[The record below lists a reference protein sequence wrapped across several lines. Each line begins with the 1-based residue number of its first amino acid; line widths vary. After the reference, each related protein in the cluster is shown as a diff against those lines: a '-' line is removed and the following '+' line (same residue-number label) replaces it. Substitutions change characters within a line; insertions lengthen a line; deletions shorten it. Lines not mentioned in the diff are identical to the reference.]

1 MRAAAQL
8 LTAPAAFAACL
19 ALRAS
24 PTVHE
29 TIIILSDP
37 DPDPGTVYKFYFT
50 KCNTVIQQLFF
61 KV

>member
-37 DPDPGTVYKFYFT
+37 DPDPDPCTVYSVKVLFY
-50 KCNTVIQQLFF
+50 KM
-61 KV
+61 

>member
-37 DPDPGTVYKFYFT
+37 DPDPCTVYSVKVLFY
-50 KCNTVIQQLFF
+50 KM
-61 KV
+61 